1 MIITNGKVFQEDG
14 SYKVMDLYV
23 ENGRLV
29 SSPEEVTDKTQLDAA
44 GLKVLPGLVDI
55 HSHGAKRH
63 DFSDADT
70 GGLKVILQYEKSQGV
85 TSYCPTSM
93 TLPKEE
99 LLAIFQT
106 AADVEQDDTCAH
118 IVGIN
123 MEGPFLDPAKKGAH
137 VEGYIRK
144 PDVEFFRECNKAAN
158 GMIKVVTL
166 APNME
171 GAEEFI
177 KELHDEVV
185 ISLGHTGADYDCAAK
200 AMKEGALHV
209 THLYNAMNP
218 MGHREPGVI
227 GAAADNE
234 DCMVELIGD
243 GIHIH
248 PATVR
253 NTFRL
258 FGDSRVILISDS
270 MMATGME
277 NGKYE
282 LGGQEVTMKDRKA
295 TLADGTIA
303 GSATCLF
310 DCMKSVISMGVPER
324 EAILAA
330 TANPA
335 RSIGI
340 FDEVGSLAPGKRA
353 DIVLA
358 DEELNIVKVL

>member
-137 VEGYIRK
+137 VE
-144 PDVEFFRECNKAAN
+144 
-158 GMIKVVTL
+158 
-166 APNME
+166 
-171 GAEEFI
+171 
-177 KELHDEVV
+177 
-185 ISLGHTGADYDCAAK
+185 
-200 AMKEGALHV
+200 
-209 THLYNAMNP
+209 
-218 MGHREPGVI
+218 
-227 GAAADNE
+227 
-234 DCMVELIGD
+234 
-243 GIHIH
+243 
-248 PATVR
+248 
-253 NTFRL
+253 
-258 FGDSRVILISDS
+258 
-270 MMATGME
+270 
-277 NGKYE
+277 
-282 LGGQEVTMKDRKA
+282 
-295 TLADGTIA
+295 
-303 GSATCLF
+303 
-310 DCMKSVISMGVPER
+310 
-324 EAILAA
+324 
-330 TANPA
+330 
-335 RSIGI
+335 
-340 FDEVGSLAPGKRA
+340 
-353 DIVLA
+353 
-358 DEELNIVKVL
+358 